1 MSDNS
6 LERKNII
13 NHMMDLFSN
22 RHPLIRLEEQRQTLI
37 AQDVALPNYLTSLL
51 ESPYPSPK
59 KTVIT

>member
-1 MSDNS
+1 MPDKS
-6 LERKNII
+6 LTNKNII
-13 NHMMDLFSN
+13 SHMMDLFSN

-37 AQDVALPNYLTSLL
+37 AQGVALPNYLISLL

>member
-1 MSDNS
+1 
-6 LERKNII
+6 
-13 NHMMDLFSN
+13 MDLFSN

-37 AQDVALPNYLTSLL
+37 AQGVALPNYLISLL